1 MQAKRNHITVQSLS
15 HMAESN
21 LKERLNKICTLAFET
36 NKNNSLF
43 DLMKSNMKVSS
54 IKQLCNVGVVKY
66 VKENSRFIVDWD
78 QYHKVKDQQRI
89 IGDFQTELLFKII

>member
-1 MQAKRNHITVQSLS
+1 MAQRNPITVQSLS

-36 NKNNSLF
+36 NRNNSLF
-43 DLMKSNMKVSS
+43 DLMKNNMTKPS

-66 VKENSRFIVDWD
+66 VQENGRFVVDWN

-89 IGDFQTELLFKII
+89 IGDFQTELLFKVI

>member
-1 MQAKRNHITVQSLS
+1 MAQRNPITVQSLS

-36 NKNNSLF
+36 NRNNSLF
-43 DLMKSNMKVSS
+43 DLMKNNMTKSS

-66 VKENSRFIVDWD
+66 VQENSRFVVDWN

-89 IGDFQTELLFKII
+89 IGDFQTELLFKVI

>member
-1 MQAKRNHITVQSLS
+1 MQARRNPITVQSLS

-21 LKERLNKICTLAFET
+21 LKERLTKICALAFET

-43 DLMKSNMKVSS
+43 HLMKNNMKESS
-54 IKQLCNVGVVKY
+54 IRQLCNVGVVKY
-66 VKENSRFIVDWD
+66 VAENSRFIVDWN

-89 IGDFQTELLFKII
+89 IGDFQTELLFKVI

>member
-1 MQAKRNHITVQSLS
+1 MQAKRNHITVQSIS

-43 DLMKSNMKVSS
+43 DLMKNNMKTAS

-78 QYHKVKDQQRI
+78 QYHKVKDQQKI